1 MINQKF
7 SVVCYG
13 EILWDVL
20 PSGAKPGGAPMNVA
34 YHLQKM
40 GIKAGLITRIGND
53 QLGKD
58 LLSLMSAQEID
69 TSFFQ
74 IDEQY
79 TTGVVN
85 AKIGI
90 DNEVTYDIVKPV
102 AWDRIMYQ
110 NGMGTLV
117 SNANYFVFG
126 SLASRSEVSR
136 NTLFQLIDKSN
147 YRVLDINLRAPHYTK
162 EVLEELLAKA
172 NLLKLN
178 ESELTLIGGWYTNSN
193 SEIDR
198 INAIQDKFYIEKI
211 VVTKGAD
218 GALLKCQTEI
228 YSHPGFEI
236 TVADTV
242 GSGDSFLAALLTGM
256 INGDDPQNNLE
267 FACSIGALIATYSGA
282 CPEYNPEEIHKFLHT
297 S

>member
-1 MINQKF
+1 MVNRKF

-40 GIKAGLITRIGND
+40 GIHTGLITRIGKD
-53 QLGKD
+53 QWGKD
-58 LLSLMSAQEID
+58 LLTLMFDQGID

-85 AKIGI
+85 AKIGA

-110 NGMGTLV
+110 NGMGTIV
-117 SNANYFVFG
+117 SNADYFVFG

-147 YRVLDINLRAPHYTK
+147 YRVLDINLRAPHFTRDI
-162 EVLEELLAKA
+162 LEQLLTKA

-178 ESELTLIGGWYTNSN
+178 ESELALIGSWYTSSN
-193 SEIDR
+193 LEKDKINAVQDKFSIDR
-198 INAIQDKFYIEKI
+198 II
-211 VVTKGAD
+211 VTKGAQ
-218 GALLKCQTEI
+218 GALLKCQTEF
-228 YSHPGFEI
+228 YSHPGIKI

-242 GSGDSFLAALLTGM
+242 GSGDSFLAAFLTCM
-256 INGDDPQNNLE
+256 INGDNPQQSLE
-267 FACSIGALIATYSGA
+267 FACSVGALIATYAGA
-282 CPEYNPEEIHKFLHT
+282 CPDYNPNEINKLLPT